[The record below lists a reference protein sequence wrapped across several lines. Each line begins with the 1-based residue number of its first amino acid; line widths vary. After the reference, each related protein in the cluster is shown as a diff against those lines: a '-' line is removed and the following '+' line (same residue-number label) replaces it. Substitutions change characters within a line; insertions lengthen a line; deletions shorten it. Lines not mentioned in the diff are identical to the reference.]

1 MKIIEMNEGTKIEH
15 SLKSTKLTLG
25 DAIMIA
31 LHKYQRDWPVTVDV
45 MADANGNLVV
55 GNNGRFYVAQI
66 ELPAIEYTETEVEQ
80 PETVSENEGADASGF
95 GSDRPTITRTPNP
108 LNTADV
114 VLRLFSIDGINII

>member
-25 DAIMIA
+25 DAIMLA

-45 MADANGNLVV
+45 MADADGNLVV
-55 GNNGRFYVAQI
+55 GNNGRFYVAQVEI
-66 ELPAIEYTETEVEQ
+66 PATTYTETEVEQ
-80 PETVSENEGADASGF
+80 PEPHDGESTDASDGG
-95 GSDRPTITRTPNP
+95 GSNQPTITRTPNP

-114 VLRLFSIDGINII
+114 TLRLFSIDGINII